1 MLAQYGYFYTQRFS
15 NRREQRHV
23 DTVPN
28 TQYNDKP
35 DFRARKK
42 KIPVDFLYSVLEW
55 FICLCC
61 TNQLNKAET
70 ERVLNVS
77 VS

>member
-15 NRREQRHV
+15 NRRELRHV

-42 KIPVDFLYSVLEW
+42 KSPWIFFTVCSSGLFVCAAQTS
-55 FICLCC
+55 
-61 TNQLNKAET
+61 
-70 ERVLNVS
+70 
-77 VS
+77 